1 MCMWRKRITRFV
13 WGECNSFG
21 CALRVSVPAA
31 STSFAKLL
39 ALFAYVVC
47 AERAWAQ
54 SGATKAAHKAAT
66 KTPESIWY
74 IRNNAE
80 GIASFEANAKH
91 VSVIAPQVYSIDS
104 SGAIK
109 GGTDPRIVAIA
120 KANRVKLMPLVMNPG
135 FDLGILHRIVTDA
148 VARTASARSMAALC
162 RDEHLD
168 GLQLDFENLYV
179 GDRDAFTA
187 FAREAADSV
196 HKAGC
201 ELSAAVVPR
210 RDDSR
215 GVLPYHQW
223 MADYWRNAYDY
234 KALVESLDF
243 ISYMTYAQHT
253 GGSTP
258 GPVAGYPW
266 MLAGLKYV
274 LAQGLPVNKI
284 SLGLAAYSDYWYPH
298 YDPKTGTAR
307 ARGDDIAYPRLIQ
320 LMHDARATPQ
330 WDATQKSSFAMWE
343 RNGVFEHAW
352 IEDARAFRQKLALVD
367 QYKLRGY
374 SVWLIGMEDPAIWK
388 IVGPVRH

>member
-1 MCMWRKRITRFV
+1 MPHHGLPHGLPHGRPRAARLPFAQFTRAQRTLV
-13 WGECNSFG
+13 SRA
-21 CALRVSVPAA
+21 CARLGVLCVA
-31 STSFAKLL
+31 LL
-39 ALFAYVVC
+39 ALPRVALSQ
-47 AERAWAQ
+47 A
-54 SGATKAAHKAAT
+54 
-66 KTPESIWY
+66 PESIWY

-80 GIASFEANAKH
+80 GIASFEANAKR
-91 VSVIAPQVYSIDS
+91 VSVIAPQVYAIDS

-120 KANRVKLMPLVMNPG
+120 KANGVKLMPLVMNPG
-135 FDLGILHRIVTDA
+135 FDLSILHRIVTDV
-148 VARTASARSMAALC
+148 VARTASAHSMASLC

-210 RDDSR
+210 GDDGR

-234 KALVESLDF
+234 KALAEVLDF
-243 ISYMTYAQHT
+243 LSYMTYAQHT

-274 LAQGLPVNKI
+274 LAQGVPVHKI

-298 YDPKTGTAR
+298 YDPKTGASR
-307 ARGDDIAYPRLIQ
+307 ARGDDIAYPRLMQ
-320 LMHDARATPQ
+320 LLRDAGATPQ
-330 WDATQKSSFAMWE
+330 WDATQKASFAMWE

-352 IEDARAFRQKLALVD
+352 IEDARAFRHKLALVH

-374 SVWLIGMEDPAIWK
+374 SVWLIGMEDPATWK